1 MKFVYDT
8 PAAARTNKAPVI
20 AALGVVM
27 MGIFLVDT
35 LTDYAVAIAVFYS
48 AVILVATNLLTSRA
62 VILLTGASILL
73 TLISFVLTRF
83 GSFEVGVINTSISIV
98 AISITA
104 YLGMR
109 IAAAEAIAREARL
122 GLVRI
127 ARVTSIAQLTASIA
141 HEVNQP
147 LAAIVTSGDAC
158 TRWLSQDPPNLDKAR
173 RALARIVADANR
185 ASEVIVRVRRLAKG
199 ESPDA
204 TVFNL
209 NDAIEE
215 VVSLS
220 LTEIDRHDIV
230 LRRYLQEALPA
241 VRADRIQI
249 QQVVG
254 NLLLNAIEAV
264 TASPRREREI
274 EIEIISSGED
284 SRAVVVAVTDN
295 GIGFTPGT
303 SDRLFDAFWT
313 TKDGGMGL
321 GLTLSRSIIEANGGQ
336 ISTATNPAGGAIV
349 RFSLPL
355 AEGDGK

>member
-1 MKFVYDT
+1 MKLVYDT
-8 PAAARTNKAPVI
+8 PAAVRANRAPVI
-20 AALGVVM
+20 VALGVVM

-62 VILLTGASILL
+62 VIVLTGACILL
-73 TLISFVLTRF
+73 TLISFLLTRF

-98 AISITA
+98 AIGITA
-104 YLGMR
+104 YLGLR
-109 IAAAEAIAREARL
+109 ITAAEAIAREARL

-147 LAAIVTSGDAC
+147 LAAIVTSGNAC
-158 TRWLSQDPPNLDKAR
+158 ARWLSQDPPNLDKAG
-173 RALARIVADANR
+173 RAIERIVADANR

-204 TVFNL
+204 TIFDL
-209 NDAIEE
+209 NQAIEE

-220 LTEIDRHDIV
+220 LAEIDRLDIT

-264 TASPRREREI
+264 TASPRRERD
-274 EIEIISSGED
+274 IEIISSVED
-284 SRAVVVAVTDN
+284 GRTAVVTVADN
-295 GIGFTPGT
+295 GIGFSPGT

-313 TKDGGMGL
+313 TKDDGMGL
-321 GLTLSRSIIEANGGQ
+321 GLTLSRSIVEANGGQ
-336 ISTATNPAGGAIV
+336 ISTETNSGGGAII
-349 RFSLPL
+349 RFSLRL